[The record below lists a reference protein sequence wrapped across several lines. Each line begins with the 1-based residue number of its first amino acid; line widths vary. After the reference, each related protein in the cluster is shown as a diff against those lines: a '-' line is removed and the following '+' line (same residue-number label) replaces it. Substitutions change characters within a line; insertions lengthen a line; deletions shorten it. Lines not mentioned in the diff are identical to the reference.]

1 MKTKIL
7 KRILAAIIAFSWIMM
22 APGFSS
28 AVKKVRDL
36 TKKQAPTKK
45 QLKQNADPKTGG
57 MGQNQSGEKIHKN
70 KQAEQDQKNNQLEKF
85 EDLLKK
91 PLKTSLEKKDF
102 VKTISDLAQK
112 NSIQNHPQNI
122 ISKTISK
129 LLELISDKDVACCA
143 AEAVDDLINLTD
155 WPKNCS
161 KDEALKIISGL
172 TGCFGNKSAEENAT
186 SAINGLASNNDW
198 AKNCSEEEIFK
209 ILDVFGKFVGRCADK
224 DALRNIVCAVS
235 NLMYEN
241 DDIKECY
248 RAKIPEMLN
257 MFCECAK
264 YESSQEDVACAIDS
278 FMLQGLFSECLKSQS
293 MQIVYILEM
302 CTNGRSPYFVSS
314 AIFEMASQGAFK
326 DWFDIE
332 ILKMISRLNF
342 CVLGDVLDGQEYVAK
357 TISELAQRGL
367 MSQILK
373 KDMVD
378 VTNLLAWLCEK
389 GKADFMP
396 DAAEAFRVLASN
408 GLIDSFDKGDML
420 RITDALAKCAEGCK
434 NSKKHVSRAIL
445 EFSKRNLLFS
455 YSKEEIQNILNLIDF
470 CAANQ
475 DAVENVSNAILV
487 LAKKS
492 LLKNFSK
499 EEIFKISSKLSKY
512 AVCDGACGKS
522 VQETARFLNE
532 IAGSKI

>member
-1 MKTKIL
+1 M
-7 KRILAAIIAFSWIMM
+7 R
-22 APGFSS
+22 
-28 AVKKVRDL
+28 
-36 TKKQAPTKK
+36 
-45 QLKQNADPKTGG
+45 
-57 MGQNQSGEKIHKN
+57 QNQSGKEIYSAIKIHKN
-70 KQAEQDQKNNQLEKF
+70 ELVEKDQKNNELEKF
-85 EDLLKK
+85 EDLLEK

-102 VKTISDLAQK
+102 VRMISDLIQK
-112 NSIQNHPQNI
+112 NSLQNHPQNI

-129 LLELISDKDVACCA
+129 LLELTHDKDVALEA

-155 WPKNCS
+155 WAKNCS
-161 KDEALKIISGL
+161 KDEALKAINDL
-172 TGCFGNKSAEENAT
+172 TSCFGNKSVEENAT
-186 SAINGLASNNDW
+186 SAINGLTSSNDW
-198 AKNCSEEEIFK
+198 AKNCSKEEIFK
-209 ILDVFGKFVGRCADK
+209 ILDVFEKFVGKCVDK

-248 RAKIPEMLN
+248 RVKIPEILN

-264 YESSQEDVACAIDS
+264 YENSQEDVACALDS
-278 FMLQGLFSECLKSQS
+278 FIFQGLFGGFLKSQS
-293 MQIVYILEM
+293 MPVVYILEM

-332 ILKMISRLNF
+332 ILKVISILNF
-342 CVLGDVLDGQEYVAK
+342 CVLGDAPDGQEYVAK

-373 KDMVD
+373 KDMID
-378 VTNLLAWLCEK
+378 VTNLLARLCEN
-389 GKADFMP
+389 GKTDYRQ
-396 DAAEAFRVLASN
+396 DAAEAFSSPASN

-420 RITDALAKCAEGCK
+420 RITDALAKCAGGCK
-434 NSKKHVSRAIL
+434 NSKKHVARAIL

-455 YSKEEIQNILNLIDF
+455 YSKEEIQNTLNLLDF
-470 CAANQ
+470 CAENP
-475 DAVENVSNAILV
+475 DAVENVSNAVLV
-487 LAKKS
+487 LAKRK

-512 AVCDGACGKS
+512 AVCGEACGQS
-522 VQETARFLNE
+522 VQETASFLSE
-532 IAGSKI
+532 IAN